1 MENGTPV
8 EVALIGDGRRGRLLC
23 RVLAEMPRVRRI
35 HLVSQRNARAMHD
48 WLAAERLAHRVELH
62 AKLDPVLWNRDIA
75 AAVVANQP
83 AEHFATARWL
93 LENGKHV
100 LVEHPFAQTRAEA
113 QVLIDLAGARGLV
126 AEAALST
133 TDEQYLALDYPRDGL
148 ARVAAEI
155 ARFLEGTVEPGGVL
169 RLRPLE
175 MSPTVAGEAG

>member
-35 HLVSQRNARAMHD
+35 HLVSQRSARAMHD

-100 LVEHPFAQTRAEA
+100 LVEHPLAQTRAEA
-113 QVLIDLAGARGLV
+113 QVLIDLAAARGLM

-133 TDEQYLALDYPRDGL
+133 TDEQYLALDYPREP
-148 ARVAAEI
+148 ARLAAEI
-155 ARFLEGTVEPGGVL
+155 ARFLEGTVEPVGVL
-169 RLRPLE
+169 ALRPRE